1 MEKTLIYHY
10 TSLSHLI
17 EIFKVGKLHTSQT
30 EKMLKVKKP
39 GLWFTTNSKWEHSA
53 FKRFN
58 DGNFFK
64 IEEVNIHFK
73 AKNPRS
79 KFATLISTADKLDFL
94 KSKRLDNIDKNKP
107 INSGLPDSYEESKVI
122 SEFIEVGE
130 SREVILNYFQRS
142 ESVIN
147 RIIKEKLDGQ
157 LEDNDPYV
165 IAAKK
170 ILGHTDNS

>member
-1 MEKTLIYHY
+1 MNFHYELKKILSARDSGSITKIEFEKRKKALFELKNN
-10 TSLSHLI
+10 LSD
-17 EIFKVGKLHTSQT
+17 
-30 EKMLKVKKP
+30 EKKIL
-39 GLWFTTNSKWEHSA
+39 L
-53 FKRFN
+53 KRFN

-79 KFATLISTADKLDFL
+79 KFATLISAADKLDLL

-107 INSGLPDSYEESKVI
+107 INSGLPDSYEEGKVI
-122 SEFIEVGE
+122 SEFIEGGE
-130 SREVILNYFQRS
+130 SRQAILNYFQRS

-157 LEDNDPYV
+157 LEDNDPYI

>member
-1 MEKTLIYHY
+1 MNFHYELKKLLSARDSGSITKSEFEKRKKALFELKNNLSDEKK
-10 TSLSHLI
+10 SLL
-17 EIFKVGKLHTSQT
+17 
-30 EKMLKVKKP
+30 
-39 GLWFTTNSKWEHSA
+39 
-53 FKRFN
+53 KRFN

-94 KSKRLDNIDKNKP
+94 KSKRLDNIEKNKP

-122 SEFIEVGE
+122 SEFIEGGE

-147 RIIKEKLDGQ
+147 RIIKEKLDGK
-157 LEDNDPYV
+157 LDDNDPYV
-165 IAAKK
+165 IAAEK